1 MNPPTKFEIMR
12 RNRSMGAYRA
22 AMAAESSAQVVA
34 KLMSGQRR
42 FNPRDTELF
51 QPAPTPAPAVPTMEI
66 DGVRYREA
74 SESDAVAPCLEC
86 AFYNTGCHEGK
97 PQWRKAEQAFGGDC
111 IERSVIYLRAD

>member
-51 QPAPTPAPAVPTMEI
+51 QSAPTPAPAVPTMEI
-66 DGVRYREA
+66 DGVRYREEK
-74 SESDAVAPCLEC
+74 SVGCSGC
-86 AFYNTGCHEGK
+86 AFVSQSRCRAIEPATEL
-97 PQWRKAEQAFGGDC
+97 AFGGPCEKRD
-111 IERSVIYLRAD
+111 VIYLRAD